1 MVSICHRQK
10 RSSMPVVNNERI
22 TARVSEQIKETLI
35 AAAELTGATL
45 NQFLVQSALE
55 KAENIIE
62 KDKLIHLSNKD
73 AQLFFDMLETPPE
86 PNTKLKNA
94 VKNYKATIQ

>member
-1 MVSICHRQK
+1 
-10 RSSMPVVNNERI
+10 MPVVNNERI

-35 AAAELTGATL
+35 AAADLTGATL

-55 KAENIIE
+55 KAESIIE

-73 AQLFFDMLETPPE
+73 AQLFFDALENPPE
-86 PNTKLKNA
+86 PNAKLINA
-94 VKNYKATIQ
+94 VKNYKANIQ

>member
-1 MVSICHRQK
+1 
-10 RSSMPVVNNERI
+10 MPTINNERI

-35 AAAELTGATL
+35 AAADLTGATL

-55 KAENIIE
+55 KAKSIIE
-62 KDKLIHLSNKD
+62 KDKIIHLGNKD
-73 AQLFFDMLETPPE
+73 AQLFFDSLENPPE

-94 VKNYKATIQ
+94 VKNYRINIQ

>member
-1 MVSICHRQK
+1 
-10 RSSMPVVNNERI
+10 MPVVNNERI

-35 AAAELTGATL
+35 AAADLTGATL

-73 AQLFFDMLETPPE
+73 AQLFFDALENPPE
-86 PNTKLKNA
+86 PNIKLINA
-94 VKNYKATIQ
+94 VKNYKANIQ

>member
-1 MVSICHRQK
+1 
-10 RSSMPVVNNERI
+10 MPAINNERI
-22 TARVSEQIKETLI
+22 TARVSEQIKETLM
-35 AAAELTGATL
+35 AAADLTGATL

-73 AQLFFDMLETPPE
+73 AQFFFDALENPPE
-86 PNTKLKNA
+86 PNSKLKNA
-94 VKNYKATIQ
+94 VKNYKANIQ